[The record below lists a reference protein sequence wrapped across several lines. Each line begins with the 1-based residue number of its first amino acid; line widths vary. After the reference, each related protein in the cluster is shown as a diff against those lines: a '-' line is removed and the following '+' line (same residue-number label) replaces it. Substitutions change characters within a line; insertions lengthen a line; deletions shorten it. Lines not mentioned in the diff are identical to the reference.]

1 MGCSSGGVRALRTL
15 LAGLSPNIGVPLIV
29 TCHLG
34 DEDPDLLSGVLDSTS
49 ALPVREALERQRPV
63 AGMVHLA
70 PSGYHLLVEPDG
82 RFALSAD
89 ARVRYSRPSIDV
101 LFDSAARCY
110 GRALVGV
117 LMTGAND
124 DGADGLKTL
133 RERGGVAIVQ
143 SPDDAET
150 PFMPAAGI
158 ERAGADHVVPLA
170 DIAPLLN
177 RLCLS

>member
-15 LAGLSPNIGVPLIV
+15 LAGLSPNIGVP
-29 TCHLG
+29 
-34 DEDPDLLSGVLDSTS
+34 
-49 ALPVREALERQRPV
+49 
-63 AGMVHLA
+63 
-70 PSGYHLLVEPDG
+70 
-82 RFALSAD
+82 
-89 ARVRYSRPSIDV
+89 
-101 LFDSAARCY
+101 
-110 GRALVGV
+110 